1 MLTRRIIPCLDTN
14 AGRVVKGVRFQS
26 LRDIG
31 SPVDIALEY
40 QHQGADELVVLDIS
54 ATPQD
59 RRTHIDL
66 VAAMRRSLSIPLCV
80 GGGVREVEDARRL
93 LEAGADKVAINSA
106 AVHRPELITELSDK
120 FGSQCIVVAIDA
132 AARAGQLASW
142 SVVTHSGSL
151 PTSLNAIDWAIA
163 ANQHGAGEILLTSI
177 DRDGTRDGY
186 DLALISA
193 VASVVRCPVIA
204 SGGASTP
211 QHLADALAA
220 GADAVL
226 AASMFHDRNFSISN
240 VKSFLKSQRF
250 EVRP

>member
-1 MLTRRIIPCLDTN
+1 MLTRRVIPCLDTN
-14 AGRVVKGVRFQS
+14 AGRVVKGVRFHS

-31 SPVDIALEY
+31 SPVELALEY
-40 QHQGADELVVLDIS
+40 QRQGADELVILDIS

-59 RRTHIDL
+59 RRTHVDL
-66 VAAMRRSLSIPLCV
+66 VSAMRRSLSIPLCV
-80 GGGVREVEDARRL
+80 GGGVREVEDAQRL
-93 LEAGADKVAINSA
+93 LEAGADKVAVNSA
-106 AVHRPELITELSDK
+106 AVLRPELITELADK

-132 AARAGQLASW
+132 AGGAGSW
-142 SVVTHSGSL
+142 SVVTHSGSA
-151 PTSLNAIDWAIA
+151 PTALNAIAWATA

-186 DLALISA
+186 DLPLTSA
-193 VASVVRCPVIA
+193 VVAAVHCPVIA

-226 AASMFHDRNFSISN
+226 AASMFHDRNYSIAD
-240 VKSFLKSQRF
+240 VKALLTSRGF